1 MLGRKRPFRR
11 VLVPVALAAI
21 IPQLASCDRDELSPD
36 DPAPEAAMPT
46 PAPTPLQPT
55 APLSRAD
62 LLAAV
67 SRAASAYA
75 AGQIADGV
83 DPLVGRHFAI
93 RTPFGCAGPA
103 PATGVEDGVAAWS
116 WGPDQKTIQLSLT
129 PGGWLN
135 TALIAGA
142 GDGDWES
149 VEGVWLPRP
158 WLATDACPSIRT
170 DALQSGQ
177 PAPSPQTVGLA
188 AISEKTDSRAG
199 RRNGRAYTFTI
210 RGEDDRAPSA
220 PVDGYR
226 TLLEGRIAA
235 FPGGRAVR
243 CRASSPDQR
252 PVCIVAIRL
261 DRVAFTE
268 ASGNVLTEWRAG

>member
-11 VLVPVALAAI
+11 VLIPVALAAI
-21 IPQLASCDRDELSPD
+21 TPLLANCDRDKPAPVE
-36 DPAPEAAMPT
+36 PAPEAVAPT

-75 AGQIADGV
+75 AGQAGEGA
-83 DPLVGRHFAI
+83 DPLVGRNFAI
-93 RTPFGCAGPA
+93 RTPFGCTGPA
-103 PATGVEDGVAAWS
+103 SATGVEDGLAAWS

-158 WLATDACPSIRT
+158 WLTTDACPSIRT
-170 DALQSGQ
+170 DALQSGA

-188 AISEKTDSRAG
+188 AISETTDSRAG

-210 RGEDDRAPSA
+210 RGEDDRPPAAPA
-220 PVDGYR
+220 GGYR

-268 ASGNVLTEWRAG
+268 ANGNVLTEWRAG

>member
-36 DPAPEAAMPT
+36 DPAPEAATPT

-226 TLLEGRIAA
+226 TLLEGRVAA